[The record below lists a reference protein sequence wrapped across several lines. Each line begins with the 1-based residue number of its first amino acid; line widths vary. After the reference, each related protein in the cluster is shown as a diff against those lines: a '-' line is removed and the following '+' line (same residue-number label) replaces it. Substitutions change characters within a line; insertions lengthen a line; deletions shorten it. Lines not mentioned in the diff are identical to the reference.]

1 MFDEMRSLVGRDDR
15 FLFYWSGHGTQ
26 FVRSDNGAAYG
37 FLPLFASKVSQF
49 SSMVSMDDIS
59 RWNSYLEARHALFI
73 LDACL
78 SGLAGANPK
87 SDPRLDQLS
96 LPARFDD
103 IQQRIV
109 IEKQRA
115 GWREQLTPQ
124 LKDLQG
130 GGGAFF
136 FTAAGIAPGT
146 REAPAKPQPSK
157 ATPKSGVG
165 IPAAHTSGDVPRS
178 PVTDGNSE
186 EFALARGQS
195 KLVTKDKIVMAV
207 IGHPFAGNGPLM
219 GVRLAGQVKQL
230 SVGSSVQFSY
240 SEGACSITLLEL
252 LDNGGGRF
260 YLRC

>member
-1 MFDEMRSLVGRDDR
+1 
-15 FLFYWSGHGTQ
+15 
-26 FVRSDNGAAYG
+26 
-37 FLPLFASKVSQF
+37 
-49 SSMVSMDDIS
+49 
-59 RWNSYLEARHALFI
+59 
-73 LDACL
+73 
-78 SGLAGANPK
+78 
-87 SDPRLDQLS
+87 LDQLS
-96 LPARFDD
+96 LPARFLITAGAANEEAIVSDRWDGSLFTDVLINLTKEYASASVGPVSIYRLFDD

-207 IGHPFAGNGPLM
+207 IGIH
-219 GVRLAGQVKQL
+219 
-230 SVGSSVQFSY
+230 
-240 SEGACSITLLEL
+240 
-252 LDNGGGRF
+252 
-260 YLRC
+260 LREMAL